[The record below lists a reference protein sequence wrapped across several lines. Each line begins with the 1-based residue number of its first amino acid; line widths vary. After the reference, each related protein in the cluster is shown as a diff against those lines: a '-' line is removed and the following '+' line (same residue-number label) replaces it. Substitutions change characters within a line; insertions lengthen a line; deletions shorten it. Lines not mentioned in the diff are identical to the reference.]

1 MEVQH
6 WKLGVEKHLPGL
18 ETFFE
23 QVLLTSCEVEQT
35 GCDALDNE
43 KAVEFLKESG
53 FLVRTAEE
61 NFQSEILLGFNES
74 WGALLA
80 EKILETEEEVAGEIT
95 GELVREVAEK
105 LLETVSSALSKVG
118 VDVVLSDLELIR
130 KGQVKRSL
138 NIQDYL
144 SARFTIGSGDDTEA
158 EDSLPPFEVRAVIS
172 RPNEDNF
179 ELLEAAFSDENPFIS
194 GEYEEKFSNL
204 AAEVEIRRSS
214 DNGREGA
221 AAGLKV
227 EGQNVEFENF
237 DRSSGNRND
246 REVRNIDILKDVE
259 MDLSVEL
266 GRREMPLGKV
276 LQLVKGSV
284 IELEKLAGEPVEILV
299 NGHMIARGDVVVI
312 DEHFGVRISKL
323 LASRERLKGLS

>member
-1 MEVQH
+1 MDIKQ
-6 WKLGVEKHLPGL
+6 WTKGIACHLPAL
-18 ETFFE
+18 EVFFK
-23 QVLLTSCEVEQT
+23 QVLLKKCQADLEES
-35 GCDALDNE
+35 DALENE
-43 KAVEFLKESG
+43 KAVEFLKESE

-61 NFQSEILLGFNES
+61 KFQSEILFGFSSDWGNVLQREILGSQEES
-74 WGALLA
+74 
-80 EKILETEEEVAGEIT
+80 EEIN
-95 GELVREVAEK
+95 GELVREMADN
-105 LLETVSSALSKVG
+105 LLGMIAASLKEVG
-118 VDVVLSDLELIR
+118 VEVELAEIELIK

-144 SARFTIGSGDDTEA
+144 SA
-158 EDSLPPFEVRAVIS
+158 SLQVSPKFDLEGEEEVEPLEMRLVVS
-172 RPNEDNF
+172 KPNSDQLEMM
-179 ELLEAAFSDENPFIS
+179 EAAFGEENPFDS
-194 GEYEEKFSNL
+194 GEYEKVSSSK
-204 AAEVEIRRSS
+204 AGAVEIRRSGQ
-214 DNGREGA
+214 NGNGEA

-237 DRSSGNRND
+237 DRKSDANND
-246 REVRNIDILKDVE
+246 REIRNIDILKDVE

-299 NGHMIARGDVVVI
+299 NGHMIAQGDVVVI

-323 LASRERLKGLS
+323 LASKERLKGLG